1 MKKNSIEPGFKVKPT
16 SKTNWEKVI
25 NQTNSEVLRNAH
37 ADAESPI
44 LNNKKYY
51 KPESQIKDN

>member
-1 MKKNSIEPGFKVKPT
+1 MKENNIDLGGKTKVP

-25 NQTNSEVLRNAH
+25 NQTDSEILRNAKT
-37 ADAESPI
+37 DPESPI

-51 KPESQIKDN
+51 KPEKLK